1 MVNDVGRLP
10 QPEKL
15 MRDSATAQALQA
27 ACEELL
33 LGASHPDDVTVRA
46 IASRAGAGVGAINYH
61 FGSLEQLIFL
71 VGERTYLR
79 LNAERL
85 SLLHKAVER
94 AAPEPAPAG
103 DLIIALIG
111 PSIRWSLDPRS
122 GYQVL
127 RHMTTIAQ
135 ASQHP
140 EIFQPIVEDIEH
152 HRVFIAH
159 FRKVAPWLSDVE
171 IGFRIS
177 CLLGVRSQMTRSR
190 DRTDVLTDHALDL
203 NDPEVIIAQVV
214 AATEP
219 MFTTAPRQGS
229 NSVPNPSRR

>member
-1 MVNDVGRLP
+1 
-10 QPEKL
+10 

-33 LGASHPDDVTVRA
+33 LGATRPDGVTVRA
-46 IASRAGAGVGAINYH
+46 IASRAGTGIAAINYH
-61 FGSLEQLIFL
+61 FGSLDKLIFL
-71 VGERTYLR
+71 VGERVYLR

-85 SLLHKAVER
+85 ALLHKAVER
-94 AAPEPAPAG
+94 AAPHPAPAA
-103 DLIIALIG
+103 DLIAALIG
-111 PSIRWSLDPRS
+111 PSIRWSLDPKS

-135 ASQHP
+135 GSQHP

-152 HRVFIAH
+152 HRMFIPH
-159 FRKVAPWLSDVE
+159 FRKVAPWLNDVE

-190 DRTDVLTDHALDL
+190 DRTDVLTGHALDL
-203 NDPEVIIAQVV
+203 SDPDVVVAHVV

-219 MFTTAPRQGS
+219 MFTTPARQGS

>member
-1 MVNDVGRLP
+1 
-10 QPEKL
+10 
-15 MRDSATAQALQA
+15 MRDNATAQSLQI

-33 LGASHPDDVTVRA
+33 LGASHPDEVTVRG
-46 IASRAGAGVGAINYH
+46 IASRAGTGVAAINYH
-61 FGSLEQLIFL
+61 FGGLERLIFL
-71 VGERTYLR
+71 VGERVYLR

-85 SLLHKAVER
+85 ALLHKAIER

-103 DLIIALIG
+103 DLIAALIG
-111 PSIRWSLDPRS
+111 PSIRWSLDPKS
-122 GYQVL
+122 GYRVL

-152 HRVFIAH
+152 HRMFIPH
-159 FRKVAPWLSDVE
+159 FRKIAPWLSDTQ

-190 DRTDVLTDHALDL
+190 DRTDVLTGHALDL
-203 NDPEVIIAQVV
+203 SDPEVVIAHVV

-219 MFTTAPRQGS
+219 MFTTLPRQGS
-229 NSVPNPSRR
+229 NSVPNPSRS